1 MGCHEEKM
9 NPQNFLLN
17 HYCQK
22 SERDLKVTRNTVNN
36 TNMAERWAFTCSRP
50 HSDPRQLLSDLSS
63 WQWVYTELWRSPCL
77 SICCLFTQLKHS
89 SKRHTI
95 VKLNGFM
102 ERSKKARGLKYQPSN
117 TDKSSAQPDR
127 RNKTALTSVRRPE
140 ALLAS
145 VQHFCTSSSSSQ
157 GGGESE

>member
-1 MGCHEEKM
+1 MSWGENESAKLPAEPFLSEERAWFKGDSQHSEQHE
-9 NPQNFLLN
+9 
-17 HYCQK
+17 HGW
-22 SERDLKVTRNTVNN
+22 TVSFHMQPASFWSK
-36 TNMAERWAFTCSRP
+36 TAAQF
-50 HSDPRQLLSDLSS
+50 LSS

>member
-22 SERDLKVTRNTVNN
+22 SEHDLKVTCNTVNN
-36 TNMAERWAFTCSRP
+36 INMAERWAFTCIR
-50 HSDPRQLLSDLSS
+50 LLSDLSS
-63 WQWVYTELWRSPCL
+63 WQWVYTELWKSPCL
-77 SICCLFTQLKHS
+77 SICCLFTQLKHF
-89 SKRHTI
+89 SKRHTL

-102 ERSKKARGLKYQPSN
+102 ERSKKARGLKYHPSN
-117 TDKSSAQPDR
+117 TDKSSKQPDR
-127 RNKTALTSVRRPE
+127 RNKTALTSVQCPE

-157 GGGESE
+157 GEGESE